1 MIERWF
7 VYDIEE
13 GLRIFLDEKAAHDE
27 FLKLIEMYRNDAACD
42 DEWDDDVEDVTWG
55 KVYQTVELQ
64 EVEPTID
71 NDSITEILLD
81 EDCEEEGWC
90 ADISVIEHRPEIKS

>member
-55 KVYQTVELQ
+55 KVYQSVELR
-64 EVEPTID
+64 
-71 NDSITEILLD
+71 EIENSLD
-81 EDCEEEGWC
+81 LDLDEEEGYC
-90 ADISVIEHRPEIKS
+90 ADAFVIEHRPEINHDSIV